1 MAKGSKAQYRGPDVL
16 EATSPVRRYL
26 EESRDLLTS
35 IVLVLPLFVF
45 YQVGVLAAGGIRNGV
60 DFVSAR
66 MWMLVGED
74 LSVYLGI
81 NAGILLVL
89 LGVIAYLRRGGSL
102 RPQIFPFVLA
112 ESALYAVF
120 FGGAVLQFMTW
131 LGFGG
136 LLASGAG
143 GELDFIQKLVLSV
156 GAGFYEE
163 LVFRLIGMGGIYMVL
178 TRFAR
183 DVPTWV
189 SAMLAVVLSS
199 FVFSA
204 IHHVGALGDP
214 FTLGVFMFRFFAG
227 VLLAFIFYVRG
238 FAVAVYT
245 HAIYDII
252 VMSTQG
258 G

>member
-1 MAKGSKAQYRGPDVL
+1 VAKRASKAKKNTAVV
-16 EATSPVRRYL
+16 ETTSGFRQYL
-26 EESRDLLTS
+26 EDSRDLMTS

-60 DFVSAR
+60 DFVSAG
-66 MWMLVGED
+66 MWALAGQN
-74 LSVYLGI
+74 LSIYLGI

-89 LGVIAYLRRGGSL
+89 LGVIAYLRHRGTF
-102 RPQIFPFVLA
+102 RPQIFPYVIA
-112 ESALYAVF
+112 ESTVYAFF
-120 FGGAVLQFMTW
+120 FGGAVIQLMTW

-136 LLASGAG
+136 LLASGAS
-143 GELDFIQKLVLSV
+143 GELDFVQKIVLSV

-163 LVFRLIGMGGIYMVL
+163 LVFRLIGMGGIYLAL

-189 SAMLAVVLSS
+189 SALIAVVISS

-227 VLLAFIFYVRG
+227 ALLALIFYLRG